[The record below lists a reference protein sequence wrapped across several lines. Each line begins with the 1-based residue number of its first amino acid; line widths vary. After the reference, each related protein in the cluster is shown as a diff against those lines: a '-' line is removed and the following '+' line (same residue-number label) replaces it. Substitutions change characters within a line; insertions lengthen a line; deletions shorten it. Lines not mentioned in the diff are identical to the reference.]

1 MNEEYDVQTPVTD
14 VTENTEAQS
23 AEEIEEGIELT
34 DTTSQEEE
42 KKEVKTY
49 TAEEVE
55 KMVND
60 RINNLLPKKIER
72 EKRKMEKQYSDKLA
86 KYEETDSI
94 LKAGLGTKDI
104 SESNQRMRE
113 FYKEQGIDIPA
124 YSKPR
129 YSEEDERAL
138 GELDAKKVISLGF
151 DEMQEEAN
159 NLADIGTDKMTP
171 RQKVMFTTLAA
182 ELTHQKQVKELA
194 ELGVKEEILNDSEF
208 KEFASQFNSKTP
220 IKNVYEMYTKIK
232 PQKKYEHIGSMK
244 NIQTSNSEIKD
255 YYSPEEASRFTRK
268 DYDKN
273 PKLLEAVEK
282 SMPNWYK

>member
-1 MNEEYDVQTPVTD
+1 MNEEMNVQTPVTD

-23 AEEIEEGIELT
+23 VEENEEGIELT

-42 KKEVKTY
+42 KKEVKNY

-129 YSEEDERAL
+129 YSEEDEKIL
-138 GELDAKKVISLGF
+138 GQAEASKIIDLGF
-151 DEMQEEAN
+151 EEMQEEAN
-159 NLADIGTDKMTP
+159 RLAAIGVDKMTP
-171 RQKVMFTTLAA
+171 RDKVVFNILAD

-220 IKNVYEMYTKIK
+220 IKNVYEMYTRIK
-232 PQKKYEHIGSMK
+232 PQKKYEQIGSMK
-244 NIQTSNSEIKD
+244 NIKEPVQKD
-255 YYSPEEASRFTRK
+255 YYSNEEIAKMSPEEIRK
-268 DYDKN
+268 NWD
-273 PKLLEAVEK
+273 VIRK
-282 SMPNWYK
+282 SMTAQN

>member
-23 AEEIEEGIELT
+23 VEEIQEGIELT

-129 YSEEDERAL
+129 YSEEDEKIL
-138 GELDAKKVISLGF
+138 GQAEASKIIDLGF
-151 DEMQEEAN
+151 EEMQEEAN
-159 NLADIGTDKMTP
+159 RLAAIGVDKMTP
-171 RQKVMFTTLAA
+171 RKKKKKNILTD
-182 ELTHQKQVKELA
+182 ELTHQKQDKKLA

-232 PQKKYEHIGSMK
+232 PQKKYEQIGSMK
-244 NIQTSNSEIKD
+244 NIKEPVQKD
-255 YYSPEEASRFTRK
+255 YYSNEEIAKMSPEEIRK
-268 DYDKN
+268 NWD
-273 PKLLEAVEK
+273 VIRK
-282 SMPNWYK
+282 SMTAQN

>member
-23 AEEIEEGIELT
+23 VEEIEEGIELT
-34 DTTSQEEE
+34 DTASQEEE

-129 YSEEDERAL
+129 YSDEDEKIL
-138 GELDAKKVISLGF
+138 GQAEASKIIDLGF
-151 DEMQEEAN
+151 EEMQEEAN
-159 NLADIGTDKMTP
+159 RLAAIGVDKMTP
-171 RQKVMFTTLAA
+171 RDKVVFNILAD

-232 PQKKYEHIGSMK
+232 PQKKYEQIGSMK
-244 NIQTSNSEIKD
+244 NIKEPVQKD
-255 YYSPEEASRFTRK
+255 YYSNEEIAKMSPEEIRK
-268 DYDKN
+268 NWD
-273 PKLLEAVEK
+273 VIRK
-282 SMPNWYK
+282 SMTAQN

>member
-23 AEEIEEGIELT
+23 VEEIEEGIELT

-129 YSEEDERAL
+129 YSEEDEKIL
-138 GELDAKKVISLGF
+138 GQAEASKIIDLGF
-151 DEMQEEAN
+151 EEMQEEAN
-159 NLADIGTDKMTP
+159 RLAAIGVDKMTP
-171 RQKVMFTTLAA
+171 RDKVVFNILAD

-232 PQKKYEHIGSMK
+232 PQKKYEQIGSMK
-244 NIQTSNSEIKD
+244 NIKEPVQKD
-255 YYSPEEASRFTRK
+255 YYSNEEIAKMSPEEIRK
-268 DYDKN
+268 NWD
-273 PKLLEAVEK
+273 VIRK
-282 SMPNWYK
+282 SMTAQN

>member
-23 AEEIEEGIELT
+23 VEEIEEGIELT
-34 DTTSQEEE
+34 DTASQEEE
-42 KKEVKTY
+42 KKEVKNY

-129 YSEEDERAL
+129 YSEEDEKIL
-138 GELDAKKVISLGF
+138 GQAEASKIIDLGF
-151 DEMQEEAN
+151 EEMQEEAN
-159 NLADIGTDKMTP
+159 RLAAIGVDKMTP
-171 RQKVMFTTLAA
+171 RDKVVFNILAD

-232 PQKKYEHIGSMK
+232 PQKKYEQIGSMK
-244 NIQTSNSEIKD
+244 NIKEPVQKD
-255 YYSPEEASRFTRK
+255 YYSNEEIAKMSPEEIRK
-268 DYDKN
+268 NWD
-273 PKLLEAVEK
+273 VIRK
-282 SMPNWYK
+282 SMTAQN

>member
-1 MNEEYDVQTPVTD
+1 MNEEMNVQTPVTD
-14 VTENTEAQS
+14 VTENTDAQ
-23 AEEIEEGIELT
+23 AVEQFEEGIELT

-129 YSEEDERAL
+129 YSDEDEKIL
-138 GELDAKKVISLGF
+138 GQAEASKIIDLGF
-151 DEMQEEAN
+151 EEMQEEAN
-159 NLADIGTDKMTP
+159 RLAAIGVDKMTP
-171 RQKVMFTTLAA
+171 REKVIFNTLAD

-194 ELGVKEEILNDSEF
+194 ELGVKEEILNNSEF
-208 KEFASQFNSKTP
+208 KEFASQFTSKTP
-220 IKNVYEMYTKIK
+220 IKTVYEMYTATHQPK
-232 PQKKYEHIGSMK
+232 QKAEKIGSMK
-244 NIQTSNSEIKD
+244 NTVSKEEKD
-255 YYSPEEASRFTRK
+255 FYTPDEVKALTPEEWEKPGVWEKVMASQRK
-268 DYDKN
+268 WK
-273 PKLLEAVEK
+273 
-282 SMPNWYK
+282 

>member
-1 MNEEYDVQTPVTD
+1 MNEEMNVQTPVTD
-14 VTENTEAQS
+14 VTENTDAQ
-23 AEEIEEGIELT
+23 AVEQFEEGIELT
-34 DTTSQEEE
+34 DTASQEEE

-129 YSEEDERAL
+129 YSEEDEKIL
-138 GELDAKKVISLGF
+138 GQAEASKIIDLGF
-151 DEMQEEAN
+151 EEMQEEAN
-159 NLADIGTDKMTP
+159 RLAAIGVDKMTP
-171 RQKVMFTTLAA
+171 REKVIFNTLAD

-232 PQKKYEHIGSMK
+232 PQKKYEQIGSMK
-244 NIQTSNSEIKD
+244 NIKEPVQKD
-255 YYSPEEASRFTRK
+255 YYSNEEIAKMSPEEIRK
-268 DYDKN
+268 NWD
-273 PKLLEAVEK
+273 VIRK
-282 SMPNWYK
+282 SMTAQN

>member
-23 AEEIEEGIELT
+23 VEENEEGIELT

-42 KKEVKTY
+42 KKEVKNY
-49 TAEEVE
+49 TAEEIE

-60 RINNLLPKKIER
+60 RVNDILPKKIER

-113 FYKEQGIDIPA
+113 FYKEQGIDIPV

-129 YSEEDERAL
+129 YSEEDEKIL
-138 GELDAKKVISLGF
+138 GKAEASKIIDLGF
-151 DEMQEEAN
+151 EEMQEEAN
-159 NLADIGTDKMTP
+159 RLAAIGVDKMTP
-171 RQKVMFTTLAA
+171 REKVMFNTLAD

-194 ELGVKEEILNDSEF
+194 ELGVKEEILNNSEF
-208 KEFASQFNSKTP
+208 KEFASQFTSKTP
-220 IKNVYEMYTKIK
+220 IKTIYEMYNVTHQSK
-232 PQKKYEHIGSMK
+232 PKAEKIGSMK
-244 NIQTSNSEIKD
+244 NNISKEEKD
-255 YYSPEEASRFTRK
+255 FYTPDEVNALTPEEWEKPGVWEKVMASQRK
-268 DYDKN
+268 WK
-273 PKLLEAVEK
+273 
-282 SMPNWYK
+282 

>member
-23 AEEIEEGIELT
+23 VEEIEEGIELT

-129 YSEEDERAL
+129 YSEEDEKIL
-138 GELDAKKVISLGF
+138 GQAEASKIIDLGF
-151 DEMQEEAN
+151 EEMQEEAN
-159 NLADIGTDKMTP
+159 RLAAIGVDKMTP
-171 RQKVMFTTLAA
+171 RDKVVFNILAD
-182 ELTHQKQVKELA
+182 ELKHQKQVKELA

-232 PQKKYEHIGSMK
+232 PQKKYEQIGSMK
-244 NIQTSNSEIKD
+244 NIKEPVQKD
-255 YYSPEEASRFTRK
+255 YYSNEEIAKMSPEEIRK
-268 DYDKN
+268 NWD
-273 PKLLEAVEK
+273 VIRK
-282 SMPNWYK
+282 SMTAQN

>member
-34 DTTSQEEE
+34 DTTSQEEG

-194 ELGVKEEILNDSEF
+194 ELGVKEKILNDSEF

-232 PQKKYEHIGSMK
+232 PQKKYEQIGSMK
-244 NIQTSNSEIKD
+244 NIKEPVQKD
-255 YYSPEEASRFTRK
+255 YYSNEEIAKMSPEEIRK
-268 DYDKN
+268 NWD
-273 PKLLEAVEK
+273 VIRK
-282 SMPNWYK
+282 SMTAQN

>member
-23 AEEIEEGIELT
+23 AEENEEGIELT

-42 KKEVKTY
+42 KKEVKNY
-49 TAEEVE
+49 TAEEIE

-60 RINNLLPKKIER
+60 RVNDILPKKIER

-124 YSKPR
+124 YSKPK
-129 YSEEDERAL
+129 YSEEDEKIL
-138 GELDAKKVISLGF
+138 GKAEATKIIDLGF
-151 DEMQEEAN
+151 EEMQEEAN
-159 NLADIGTDKMTP
+159 RLATIGVDKMTP
-171 RQKVMFTTLAA
+171 REKVMFNTLAD

-194 ELGVKEEILNDSEF
+194 ELGVKEEILNNSEF
-208 KEFASQFNSKTP
+208 KEFASQFTSKTP
-220 IKNVYEMYTKIK
+220 IKTIYEMYNVTHQSK
-232 PQKKYEHIGSMK
+232 PKAEKIGSMK
-244 NIQTSNSEIKD
+244 NNISKEEKD
-255 YYSPEEASRFTRK
+255 FYTPDEVNALTPEEWEKPGVWEKVMASQRK
-268 DYDKN
+268 WK
-273 PKLLEAVEK
+273 
-282 SMPNWYK
+282 

>member
-23 AEEIEEGIELT
+23 AEENEEGIELT

-42 KKEVKTY
+42 KKEVKNY
-49 TAEEVE
+49 TAEEIE

-60 RINNLLPKKIER
+60 RVNDILPKKIER

-124 YSKPR
+124 YSKPK
-129 YSEEDERAL
+129 YSEEDEKIL
-138 GELDAKKVISLGF
+138 GKAEATKIIDLGF
-151 DEMQEEAN
+151 EEMQEEAN
-159 NLADIGTDKMTP
+159 RLATIGVDKMTP
-171 RQKVMFTTLAA
+171 REKVMFNTLAD

-194 ELGVKEEILNDSEF
+194 ELGVKEEILNNSEF
-208 KEFASQFNSKTP
+208 KEFASQFTSKTP
-220 IKNVYEMYTKIK
+220 IKAIYEMYNVTHQSK
-232 PQKKYEHIGSMK
+232 PKAEKIGSMK
-244 NIQTSNSEIKD
+244 NNISKEEKD
-255 YYSPEEASRFTRK
+255 FYTPDEVNALTPEEWEKPGVWEKVMASQRK
-268 DYDKN
+268 WK
-273 PKLLEAVEK
+273 
-282 SMPNWYK
+282 

>member
-23 AEEIEEGIELT
+23 AEENEEGIELT

-42 KKEVKTY
+42 KKEVKNY
-49 TAEEVE
+49 TAEEIE

-60 RINNLLPKKIER
+60 RVNDILPKKIER

-124 YSKPR
+124 YSKPK
-129 YSEEDERAL
+129 YSEEDEKIL
-138 GELDAKKVISLGF
+138 GKAEATKIIDLGF
-151 DEMQEEAN
+151 EEMQEEAN
-159 NLADIGTDKMTP
+159 RLAAIGVDKMTP
-171 RQKVMFTTLAA
+171 REKVMFNTLAD

-194 ELGVKEEILNDSEF
+194 ELGVKEEILNNSEF
-208 KEFASQFNSKTP
+208 KEFASQFTSKTP
-220 IKNVYEMYTKIK
+220 IKTIYEMYNVTHQSK
-232 PQKKYEHIGSMK
+232 PKAEKIGSMK
-244 NIQTSNSEIKD
+244 NNISKEEKD
-255 YYSPEEASRFTRK
+255 FYTPDEVNALTPEEWEKPGVWEKVMASQRK
-268 DYDKN
+268 WK
-273 PKLLEAVEK
+273 
-282 SMPNWYK
+282 

>member
-1 MNEEYDVQTPVTD
+1 MNEEMNVQTPVTD

-129 YSEEDERAL
+129 YSEEDEKIL
-138 GELDAKKVISLGF
+138 GQAEASKIIDLGF
-151 DEMQEEAN
+151 EEMQEEAN
-159 NLADIGTDKMTP
+159 RLAAIGVDKMTP
-171 RQKVMFTTLAA
+171 RDKVVFNILAD

-232 PQKKYEHIGSMK
+232 PQKKYEQIGSMK
-244 NIQTSNSEIKD
+244 NIKEPVQKD
-255 YYSPEEASRFTRK
+255 YYSNEEIAKMSPEEIRK
-268 DYDKN
+268 NWD
-273 PKLLEAVEK
+273 VIRK
-282 SMPNWYK
+282 SMTAQN